1 MPKVLRKLLD
11 LLTRRER
18 WQLLG
23 LLGLLLVGGGLETLG
38 VGVVFSFVSALDD
51 PELVQQQP
59 LLRGL
64 YAALGEPALAT
75 FWLGLGVALMAVYA
89 GKNAYL
95 AGMYYLQYRFIWNK
109 QVTLSDRLFRQY
121 LYAPYTFHLQ
131 RNTAQLLRNVTNEI
145 QQLFLQVLTPVA
157 MLLTELV
164 VAGCLVG
171 FLIVMEPVASLAATG
186 VLVAAMG
193 AFYAIF
199 RRWIGGLGQQRQY
212 HNGQLFQQVNQ
223 GLGGIK
229 EAKVLRR
236 GPFFVQQHR
245 YHRRAFARA
254 WRFNQTLQQ
263 MPRLYVETV
272 AVVGLLTIAVALL
285 WQGRSAAAV
294 IPTLSLFA
302 AAAFRLMPSLNR
314 IIGSLN
320 KIRFGTR
327 ALDLLHHELVAGE
340 VPTERA
346 SGGDRAVPA
355 LQQQLAL
362 RGVSYRYP
370 NAAAEALQDV
380 SLTVPKGHSVGF
392 VGSTGAGKTTLVD
405 VLLGLL
411 APTQGQVLV
420 DGADIQGDLAGWQRQ
435 IGYIPQQIYL
445 CDDTLRGNIAF
456 GVPETQIEEASVRAA
471 VRAAQLEA
479 LVSELPNGLETV
491 VGERG
496 VRLSGG
502 QRQRVGIARALYHNP
517 QVLVMDEATAALDNE
532 TETGVMAAVEQ
543 LSGEKTLLIIAH
555 RLSTVKN
562 CGCLYFIEAEKI
574 TDCGSHEDL
583 LERNK

>member
-89 GKNAYL
+89 GKKAYL

-229 EAKVLRR
+229 EAKVLPRE
-236 GPFFVQQHR
+236 PFFVQQHR
-245 YHRRAFARA
+245 YHRRAFAR
-254 WRFNQTLQQ
+254 
-263 MPRLYVETV
+263 V
-272 AVVGLLTIAVALL
+272 A
-285 WQGRSAAAV
+285 
-294 IPTLSLFA
+294 F
-302 AAAFRLMPSLNR
+302 
-314 IIGSLN
+314 
-320 KIRFGTR
+320 
-327 ALDLLHHELVAGE
+327 
-340 VPTERA
+340 
-346 SGGDRAVPA
+346 
-355 LQQQLAL
+355 
-362 RGVSYRYP
+362 
-370 NAAAEALQDV
+370 
-380 SLTVPKGHSVGF
+380 
-392 VGSTGAGKTTLVD
+392 
-405 VLLGLL
+405 
-411 APTQGQVLV
+411 
-420 DGADIQGDLAGWQRQ
+420 
-435 IGYIPQQIYL
+435 
-445 CDDTLRGNIAF
+445 
-456 GVPETQIEEASVRAA
+456 
-471 VRAAQLEA
+471 
-479 LVSELPNGLETV
+479 
-491 VGERG
+491 
-496 VRLSGG
+496 
-502 QRQRVGIARALYHNP
+502 
-517 QVLVMDEATAALDNE
+517 
-532 TETGVMAAVEQ
+532 
-543 LSGEKTLLIIAH
+543 
-555 RLSTVKN
+555 
-562 CGCLYFIEAEKI
+562 
-574 TDCGSHEDL
+574 
-583 LERNK
+583 

>member
-1 MPKVLRKLLD
+1 MTKVLRKLLD

-75 FWLGLGVALMAVYA
+75 LWLGLGVALMAVYA

-212 HNGQLFQQVNQ
+212 HNGQLFSRSTR
-223 GLGGIK
+223 GWAALKKPRCCGGNRSLSSST
-229 EAKVLRR
+229 A
-236 GPFFVQQHR
+236 
-245 YHRRAFARA
+245 YHRRAFAR
-254 WRFNQTLQQ
+254 
-263 MPRLYVETV
+263 V
-272 AVVGLLTIAVALL
+272 A
-285 WQGRSAAAV
+285 
-294 IPTLSLFA
+294 F
-302 AAAFRLMPSLNR
+302 
-314 IIGSLN
+314 
-320 KIRFGTR
+320 
-327 ALDLLHHELVAGE
+327 
-340 VPTERA
+340 
-346 SGGDRAVPA
+346 
-355 LQQQLAL
+355 
-362 RGVSYRYP
+362 
-370 NAAAEALQDV
+370 
-380 SLTVPKGHSVGF
+380 
-392 VGSTGAGKTTLVD
+392 
-405 VLLGLL
+405 
-411 APTQGQVLV
+411 
-420 DGADIQGDLAGWQRQ
+420 
-435 IGYIPQQIYL
+435 
-445 CDDTLRGNIAF
+445 
-456 GVPETQIEEASVRAA
+456 
-471 VRAAQLEA
+471 
-479 LVSELPNGLETV
+479 
-491 VGERG
+491 
-496 VRLSGG
+496 
-502 QRQRVGIARALYHNP
+502 
-517 QVLVMDEATAALDNE
+517 
-532 TETGVMAAVEQ
+532 
-543 LSGEKTLLIIAH
+543 
-555 RLSTVKN
+555 
-562 CGCLYFIEAEKI
+562 
-574 TDCGSHEDL
+574 
-583 LERNK
+583 